1 MTWGEVKQAALQKL
15 FAARD
20 GVSTTQANREYME
33 GMSQA
38 ANEGLALLCAENL
51 PLRRCFT
58 VTVEAAGPRT
68 VPLAD
73 LAADFWRAG
82 EPEAYRRREDGRLM
96 GSVGLTT
103 DSARTYGSSRSL
115 GYALG
120 VHYWGQGYMTEAVR
134 AVIRFGFET
143 MGLDVISATCY
154 PDNPASRRVL
164 EKCGFRY
171 EGMLHRAELL
181 YNGAVKDH
189 LHFYLTHEMAGFAG
203 GEWHTDL

>member
-73 LAADFWRAG
+73 LAADFSQSLQGKAAVPLRQ
-82 EPEAYRRREDGRLM
+82 RL
-96 GSVGLTT
+96 
-103 DSARTYGSSRSL
+103 
-115 GYALG
+115 
-120 VHYWGQGYMTEAVR
+120 
-134 AVIRFGFET
+134 
-143 MGLDVISATCY
+143 
-154 PDNPASRRVL
+154 
-164 EKCGFRY
+164 
-171 EGMLHRAELL
+171 
-181 YNGAVKDH
+181 
-189 LHFYLTHEMAGFAG
+189 
-203 GEWHTDL
+203 

>member
-58 VTVEAAGPRT
+58 VTVEASGPRT

-82 EPEAYRRREDGRLM
+82 EPEAYRRREDGRLVPA
-96 GSVGLTT
+96 GGFAFAAGRLLIPESWRGEYEVWYDAAPPRLTDAT
-103 DSARTYGSSRSL
+103 PDSEELPVEQQAAVILPLYMASQLYKDDDSALATAYRNEFEAARA
-115 GYALG
+115 ALCG
-120 VHYWGQGYMTEAVR
+120 LNTGVR
-134 AVIRFGFET
+134 AE
-143 MGLDVISATCY
+143 SW
-154 PDNPASRRVL
+154 ASL
-164 EKCGFRY
+164 SGW
-171 EGMLHRAELL
+171 
-181 YNGAVKDH
+181 
-189 LHFYLTHEMAGFAG
+189 T
-203 GEWHTDL
+203 

>member
-15 FAARD
+15 FSARD

-82 EPEAYRRREDGRLM
+82 EPEAYRRREDGRLVPA
-96 GSVGLTT
+96 GGFAFAAGRLLIPESWRGEYEVWYDAAPPRLTDAT
-103 DSARTYGSSRSL
+103 PDSEELPVEQQAAVILPLYMASQLYKDDDSALATAYRNEFEAARA
-115 GYALG
+115 ALRPVNSG
-120 VHYWGQGYMTEAVR
+120 VR
-134 AVIRFGFET
+134 AE
-143 MGLDVISATCY
+143 SW
-154 PDNPASRRVL
+154 ASL
-164 EKCGFRY
+164 
-171 EGMLHRAELL
+171 
-181 YNGAVKDH
+181 NGWA
-189 LHFYLTHEMAGFAG
+189 
-203 GEWHTDL
+203 

>member
-82 EPEAYRRREDGRLM
+82 EPEAYRRREDGRLVPAGGFAFAAGRLLIPESWRGEYEVWYDAAPPRLTDATPDSEELPVEQQAAVILPLYM
-96 GSVGLTT
+96 ASQLYKDDDGALAAAYRNEFEAARAALRPASVG
-103 DSARTYGSSRSL
+103 
-115 GYALG
+115 
-120 VHYWGQGYMTEAVR
+120 VR
-134 AVIRFGFET
+134 AESWAS
-143 MGLDVISATCY
+143 LDGWA
-154 PDNPASRRVL
+154 
-164 EKCGFRY
+164 
-171 EGMLHRAELL
+171 
-181 YNGAVKDH
+181 
-189 LHFYLTHEMAGFAG
+189 
-203 GEWHTDL
+203 